1 MLGHGKFDDARR
13 RAFSTHALATL
24 ALPGRKL
31 LAVE

>member
-13 RAFSTHALATL
+13 RAFSTHALVTL

-31 LAVE
+31 LAVD